1 MKGCHAGPDG
11 VVPQGEPEG
20 ECLYKSEYDD
30 LPNLPEGQETLS

>member
-20 ECLYKSEYDD
+20 ECLYKSECDD